1 MAKFLSTLFILLF
14 ISGCSTLRDLAS
26 LQKPTLTYSNMSVQ
40 SINFNEAELLFNFD
54 VNNPNPLGIT
64 ANGYSYDFL
73 VNSNSFLSG
82 NQDKNVKIGSG
93 STSILQVP
101 VTLQY
106 SELLNTFRSLLGN
119 DEFNYGLNT
128 EFVFDIPG
136 LGQQRLPA
144 NISGSLPLP
153 KIPRIEFSGFDVS
166 IKSPT
171 RADLELKISIDN
183 PNRFPILLNS
193 ASYVLNVNGKEWL
206 NTTYTEA
213 VRVTADDRSEIVFP
227 VQLNA
232 VQMGSTLIDLLRGRD
247 YELDY
252 SLRGNMNVG
261 AEIEGY
267 SFTDSISFDTNDIL
281 RR

>member
-1 MAKFLSTLFILLF
+1 MTKFLSALLLLF
-14 ISGCSTLRDLAS
+14 FITGCAALKDLANI
-26 LQKPTLTYSNMSVQ
+26 QKPTLTYSNMSVQ

-64 ANGYSYDFL
+64 ASGYSYDFL
-73 VNSNSFLSG
+73 VNNNSFLSG
-82 NQDKNVKIGSG
+82 NQDKDVKIGSG
-93 STSILQVP
+93 SKSVLQVP
-101 VTLQY
+101 VKIQY
-106 SELLNTFRSLLGN
+106 SELLNSFRSLPGN
-119 DEFNYGLNT
+119 DEFKYGLNT

-136 LGQQRLPA
+136 LGQQRLPS
-144 NISGSLPLP
+144 NITGSLPLP

-166 IKSPT
+166 IKSPN

-213 VRVTADDRSEIVFP
+213 VRVTADDRSEIVIP

-232 VQMGSTLIDLLRGRD
+232 VQMGSVLFDLMRGRD

-252 SLRGNMNVG
+252 SLQGNMNVG

-267 SFTDSISFDTNDIL
+267 SFTDNISFDRKDIL

>member
-1 MAKFLSTLFILLF
+1 
-14 ISGCSTLRDLAS
+14 
-26 LQKPTLTYSNMSVQ
+26 MSVQ

-64 ANGYSYDFL
+64 ASGYSYDFL
-73 VNSNSFLSG
+73 VNNNSFLSG
-82 NQDKNVKIGSG
+82 NQDKDVKIGSG
-93 STSILQVP
+93 SKSVLQVP
-101 VTLQY
+101 VKIQY
-106 SELLNTFRSLLGN
+106 SELLNSFRSLPGN
-119 DEFNYGLNT
+119 DEFKYGLNT

-136 LGQQRLPA
+136 LGQQRLPS
-144 NISGSLPLP
+144 NITGSLPLP

-213 VRVTADDRSEIVFP
+213 VRVTADDRTEIVIP

-232 VQMGSTLIDLLRGRD
+232 VQMGSVLFDLMRGSAEFD
-247 YELDY
+247 YNLN
-252 SLRGNMNVG
+252 GNADVG
-261 AEIEGY
+261 AEIEGF
-267 SFTDSISFDTNDIL
+267 SFTENILFDREGVF